1 MRQHRTSACL
11 MYHDC
16 WTFREAL
23 FGGRTRFR
31 RDLVHG
37 SATGLFGFVATTV
50 RRERGVMAST
60 GCRSIMVRRSTV
72 RRDYGAPG
80 LRHTGVHD
88 CLGVCGAP
96 GLRCTGSTVHW
107 DPRLPWR
114 LWCAGTS
121 VRRDFGA
128 PGLRCAGTSVHRGD
142 KFSGEHPRAPRFP
155 AQVGTTC
162 GARRP
167 GSSDRASRSCRVS
180 RQNPPRAPSSAG
192 PGSGGNHPCPSPA
205 ALREQLRGYQRRTQR
220 LALSGPEYFC

>member
-1 MRQHRTSACL
+1 M
-11 MYHDC
+11 
-16 WTFREAL
+16 E
-23 FGGRTRFR
+23 RTRFR
-31 RDLVHG
+31 GDLEHG

-50 RRERGVMAST
+50 RMERGAMAST

-72 RRDYGAPG
+72 RRDFGAPG
-80 LRHTGVHD
+80 LRHT
-88 CLGVCGAP
+88 LA
-96 GLRCTGSTVHW
+96 STIV
-107 DPRLPWR
+107 L
-114 LWCAGTS
+114 AS
-121 VRRDFGA
+121 AVRRDFGA

>member
-23 FGGRTRFR
+23 FGGKDSIPGRSGGRLRDRALRICRDYSAHGTRR
-31 RDLVHG
+31 NGIYRLSEYHG
-37 SATGLFGFVATTV
+37 SP
-50 RRERGVMAST
+50 E
-60 GCRSIMVRRSTV
+60 
-72 RRDYGAPG
+72 YGAPG
-80 LRHTGVHD
+80 LRHTLASTIVLASAVRRDYDALGPRYTGIHD
-88 CLGVCGAP
+88 CLGVC
-96 GLRCTGSTVHW
+96 
-107 DPRLPWR
+107 
-114 LWCAGTS
+114 
-121 VRRDFGA
+121 GA